1 MTISRAWAEVDLDA
15 LGHNLAVIRARAG
28 PGTRLMLV
36 VKADAYGHGAVAIS
50 HHAVRAGVSALG
62 VGTSAEALELRRAGL
77 RVPIL
82 VLGTLLEDELV
93 PCLLNDVE
101 FGLHASDRARSLD
114 REARQ
119 LGRVARVHLNVDT
132 GMGRLGVPPHLSL
145 DLLRVIV
152 ESPNLDLAGIMTHL
166 APTCG
171 AQDDACAAQMER
183 FKAVLREA
191 REAGLGPVIDRAWVH
206 AANSAALFT
215 GLTPLYDTVRAGI
228 AAYGALPS
236 ELPGADELRPVLS
249 LHSQV
254 VFLKDVPAGTPVG
267 YSGTFTTERPTRIAT
282 LAVGYADGLPW
293 ALGNRGKVLIGGRE
307 APIIGRI
314 SMDYTTVDV
323 GHLPGVEVGAVA
335 TWIGSNGG
343 AELRLEQVAE
353 LAGTIPYELCCAI
366 GPRVNRIFRGGEQ
379 LAIPSQPGFDPISS
393 SPQLSPGFHSPILE
407 PTPRE

>member
-1 MTISRAWAEVDLDA
+1 
-15 LGHNLAVIRARAG
+15 
-28 PGTRLMLV
+28 MLV

-50 HHAVRAGVSALG
+50 HQAVRSGVSALG
-62 VGTSAEALELRRAGL
+62 VGTSSEALELRRAGL

-82 VLGTLLEDELV
+82 VLGTLLDDELV
-93 PCLLNDVE
+93 PCLLHDVE
-101 FGLHASDRARSLD
+101 FGLHATDRARSLD

-119 LGRVARVHLNVDT
+119 LGRIARVHLNVDT
-132 GMGRLGVPPHLSL
+132 GMGRLGVPPHLGL
-145 DLLRVIV
+145 DLLRVILD
-152 ESPNLDLAGIMTHL
+152 SSNLELAGIMTHL
-166 APTCG
+166 APTNG
-171 AQDDACAAQMER
+171 AQDDACREQMER
-183 FKAVLREA
+183 FEAVLAEA
-191 REAGLGPVIDRAWVH
+191 REAGLGPAIDRAWVH

-236 ELPGADELRPVLS
+236 QLPGADKLQPVLS

-267 YSGTFTTERPTRIAT
+267 YGGTWTTERPTRIAT

-293 ALGNRGKVLIGGRE
+293 ALGNRGEVLIGGRR

-323 GHLPGVEVGAVA
+323 GHLPGVEVGAIA

-366 GPRVNRIFRGGEQ
+366 GPRVSRVFRGGEQ
-379 LAIPSQPGFDPISS
+379 LQIPSQPGFDPNSTA
-393 SPQLSPGFHSPILE
+393 PQLSPGFHSPILE
-407 PTPRE
+407 PTSKG